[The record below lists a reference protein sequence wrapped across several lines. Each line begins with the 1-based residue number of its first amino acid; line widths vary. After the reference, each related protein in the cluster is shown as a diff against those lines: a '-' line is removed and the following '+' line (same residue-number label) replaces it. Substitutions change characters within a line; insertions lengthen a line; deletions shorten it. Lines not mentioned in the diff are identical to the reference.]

1 MAHRSHNALPAWT
14 WIAPTAAATLLAL
27 KFAELIS
34 TEATFILALAA
45 VLLGGAVFASVH
57 HAEVLAARLGEPFG
71 SLLLAVAVTVIEVA
85 LIVSILVSGVP
96 GSDAVARDTVF
107 SAVMIVANGIVGLSL
122 VLGAGLHHEQSFQLK
137 GASSALAVLGTLA
150 TLALVLPNYTVTTLG
165 PIYSPVQLIFIG
177 AVSLVLYLTF
187 VFVQTIRHRDYFL
200 DGADEDADGLTGPG
214 LRPSARVA
222 AVSAGLLV
230 LSLATVIL
238 LAKVLSYPLDRAISA
253 AGLPQSFVGVVIA
266 AIVLLPEGIAS
277 VRAALAN
284 HLQNSMN
291 LALGSA
297 LASIGLTIPVVAVV
311 SLLSGLRLTLG
322 LNAESTVLLVLTLFV
337 ATLTLGTGRTTVL
350 HGTIHLVIFAV
361 FLLLSAIP

>member
-1 MAHRSHNALPAWT
+1 MAHHSHDTLPAWT
-14 WIAPTAAATLLAL
+14 WIVPIAGATLLAL
-27 KFAELIS
+27 KFAGLIS
-34 TEATFILALAA
+34 AEAGSILAVAA
-45 VLLGGAVFASVH
+45 VFLGGAVFSSVH

-122 VLGAGLHHEQSFQLK
+122 VLGAKLHHEQSFQLK

-165 PIYSPVQLIFIG
+165 PVYSPVQLIFIG

-200 DGADEDADGLTGPG
+200 DGTDEDDDTMTKPV
-214 LRPSARVA
+214 LRPPERIA
-222 AVSAGLLV
+222 AMSAGLLL
-230 LSLATVIL
+230 LSLATVVL
-238 LAKVLSYPLDRAISA
+238 LAKILSYPLDQAVSA

-266 AIVLLPEGIAS
+266 AVVLLPEGIAA

-311 SLLSGLRLTLG
+311 SLFFGLRLTLG
-322 LNAESTVLLVLTLFV
+322 LDAEGMVLLVLTLFV

-350 HGTIHLVIFAV
+350 QGTIHLVIFAV
-361 FLLLSAIP
+361 FLLLSAVP